1 VIENQGPGEA
11 VPTEA
16 KMSLLDHL
24 TELRARLWKAIVAIA
39 IFGGFSLAYARD
51 LFEILMRP
59 VLAALPEDGRS
70 LVYTSG
76 IEEIN
81 VLLKVGLYAGLFLAM
96 PVILFQLWQFVAP
109 GLYVHERRLV
119 APFVTIGT
127 TFFVGGAVFCYFAV
141 LPTMFKFLLTEGD
154 EHEVRNRAAVARG
167 ADADAARLLL
177 LGDAE
182 GAKKQV
188 AQARAALLAAG
199 EGKVVEPDARPSL
212 EELRTREALLSARLD
227 SAVALGQRTDSLRPL
242 ARRSAQAHTEAQA
255 SFATGD
261 RVGTAKAQ
269 DATATAIAS
278 VYDASLGAGAG
289 AAMLDLWR
297 LDKHLGAATRR
308 VAEQEWTRPMLT
320 MREQLSLVLLL
331 EVAFGIIFE
340 LPLIMSLLS
349 WMGIVKASFLAKY
362 QRHAILVCVI
372 VAAIVTPSG
381 DAVNL
386 ALMAVPMIVCYELG
400 VLAAWII
407 GKRRDA
413 RIRAP
418 QLSVVQG
425 GSGGPGS
432 PPAAP

>member
-1 VIENQGPGEA
+1 MIENQGPGTSPPGE
-11 VPTEA
+11 T
-16 KMSLLDHL
+16 KMTLLDHL

-39 IFGGFSLAYARD
+39 IFGGLSLAYARS

-59 VLAALPEDGRS
+59 VLAALPEDARA

-81 VLLKVGLYAGLFLAM
+81 VLLKVGMYAGLFLAM

-109 GLYVHERRLV
+109 GLYLHERKLV
-119 APFVTIGT
+119 APFVTVGT
-127 TFFVGGAVFCYFAV
+127 VFFVGGAVFCYFAV

-154 EHEVRNRAAVARG
+154 EHEVRNRATAARA
-167 ADADAARLLL
+167 ADGDAARLLL
-177 LGDAE
+177 LGDTE

-188 AQARAALLAAG
+188 QRAREALLAAG
-199 EGKVVEPDARPSL
+199 EGQVNEADARPSL
-212 EELRTREALLSARLD
+212 EELRTREALLGTRLD
-227 SAVALGQRTDSLRPL
+227 AAVALAQRVDAARPL
-242 ARRSAQAHTEAQA
+242 AHRAAESHAEAEVA
-255 SFATGD
+255 LAGAD
-261 RVGTAKAQ
+261 RGATAKAQ
-269 DATATAIAS
+269 DATATLLAQ
-278 VYDASLGAGAG
+278 VFDTGYGAGAG

-297 LDKHLGAATRR
+297 LDKHLGVATRR

-340 LPLIMSLLS
+340 LPLIMSLLA

-362 QRHAILVCVI
+362 QRHAILICVI
-372 VAAIVTPSG
+372 LAAIITPSG

-400 VLAAWII
+400 VLAAWLI

-413 RIRAP
+413 RIHTP

-425 GSGGPGS
+425 GGGS
-432 PPAAP
+432 PPAPKD